1 MKIKNNDKLVIY
13 LTNNY
18 LNKKNIDVNDIE
30 NCFYK
35 IFDILKEK
43 YQMKFNGL
51 YDVNI
56 YIDLKYGIVIEL
68 IDQNFNI
75 DYYNQIDMQI
85 KVLNTEFL
93 LKINDLEP
101 FLNSKIYKYN
111 SNYYSDD
118 LKKIEF
124 GELIYNTDKIISHAV
139 KVEI

>member
-68 IDQNFNI
+68 IDENFNI